1 MNPPLTELQ
10 QFFGGY
16 FNQDWLEDHPTADN
30 VIDSFLTDSDEDTI
44 IIVKTEIL
52 ELIASYTNEINLQK
66 NLLEEQYCFYYYP
79 FEWKSGLLWLRHIVS
94 KFDSHLLNARE
105 KSEKANIKNN

>member
-30 VIDSFLTDSDEDTI
+30 VIGSFLADSDENTI

-52 ELIASYTNEINLQK
+52 ELIASYTNESDLQK
-66 NLLEEQYCFYYYP
+66 NLLNEQYCYYYYP
-79 FEWKSGLLWLRHIVS
+79 IEWSSGLLWLHHIINI
-94 KFDSHLLNARE
+94 FDDHLLNARG
-105 KSEKANIKNN
+105 KH